1 MYLQRYS
8 HIQRIH
14 PYLNR
19 HVLMELYIPRQCT
32 NPPETQLTVPGLN
45 QSQLLPYYY
54 NLLHEAGLHKHHLLK
69 QKLSYQC
76 QLL

>member
-8 HIQRIH
+8 HIQCIH

-32 NPPETQLTVPGLN
+32 NPPETQLA
-45 QSQLLPYYY
+45 
-54 NLLHEAGLHKHHLLK
+54 HCAGLKSVTVVAILL
-69 QKLSYQC
+69 QSTS
-76 QLL
+76 